1 MLIKYLISFIL
12 LFLITG
18 CGGGSDDSGGSS
30 NRSSINFSLSGN
42 ISVGS
47 NTARDDDVNDI
58 ETKELSNNNIYEA
71 QSIPNPVILGG
82 YVNQTYT
89 GHPDGRFYDAGDWD
103 DFFAVD
109 LRAGQIITLF
119 VTNQDLLDNDLDLAL
134 LNREGLIL
142 NASVG
147 DGKTE
152 NVIVPADGHYFL
164 QVQAH
169 SGASNYVL
177 TIGQNTYINSV
188 GMHLSDDFIPNEAII
203 QPSPKIQS
211 LDDRFTVQSSDSTR
225 RMLVNFD
232 SIKTQSITDKFVSPE
247 LEHKYNTL
255 MEIKRLRKEGI
266 TAAPNYKWKSLQTT
280 PNDTLYRY
288 QWNHSIIELPQAWD
302 FTTGDSSIIVAVPD
316 TGVLLGHPD
325 LENKLVP
332 GYDFVRSRYS
342 EIDSDRGID
351 TNPNDPG
358 DQLPGGSSFH
368 GTHVAGIISAQSN
381 NNEGIAGISWN
392 TSIMPL
398 RALGKGGSGTEYDIE
413 QAIRYASGLP
423 NDSGTVPTYPA
434 DIINLSLGGGAFS
447 EGTQQL
453 MEAVRNKGI
462 IVVAA
467 SGNENTDIPMFPA
480 SLDSVISVG
489 AININKQRA
498 SYSNY
503 GSYLDVVAP
512 GGDNTPDI
520 NGDGDPD
527 GIISTMGSDVAAKNL
542 QMEYSYNY
550 AMGTSMAAP
559 HVSGV
564 ISLMKA
570 VNPNL
575 TPQNVDDLL
584 ANGKMTDDLG
594 NGGRDDEFGHGLINA
609 RKAVNAASSLNTGGE
624 IVLPTSPPFLVTNP
638 KSLNFG
644 TTSNSTTLS
653 LTNWGDG
660 NLEIIDIEENS
671 GGFLFINGDGL
682 GDYIIT
688 VNRDVLTTGTYS
700 ATIKIT
706 SDINVVR
713 VPVILQ
719 VSNSSDTSGNA
730 GLHYILLVDPGTL
743 DSIQEVQAE
752 VRNGSYFFRFNNVE
766 AGEYIIAAGS
776 DSNNDGFICDEGE
789 ACGAFSTV
797 YQPTTINIRNSRSNI
812 NFSTGFN
819 VIYQSQAVGGAV
831 APPRK
836 GFARI
841 SDKKHKLAK

>member
-1 MLIKYLISFIL
+1 MLIKYLTSFIL

-18 CGGGSDDSGGSS
+18 CGGDSSSDSS
-30 NRSSINFSLSGN
+30 TNFSLSGN
-42 ISVGS
+42 IFVGS

-58 ETKELSNNNIYEA
+58 ATREIPNNNIYEA

-119 VTNQDLLDNDLDLAL
+119 VTNQDLLGNDLDLAL
-134 LNREGLIL
+134 LNRNGLIL

-152 NVIVPADGHYFL
+152 NIIVPADGHYFV

-188 GMHLSDDFIPNEAII
+188 RMSLSDDFMPNEAII
-203 QPSPKIQS
+203 QPSPKIQN
-211 LDDRFTVQSSDSTR
+211 LDNRFTIQSSDSTR

-232 SIKTQSITDKFVSPE
+232 TIKTQSIIDKPILTKFITPE
-247 LEHKYNTL
+247 LEEKYNTL

-266 TAAPNYKWKSLQTT
+266 AAAPNYKWKSLQTT

-302 FTTGDSSIIVAVPD
+302 FTTGDSSVIVAVPD

-413 QAIRYASGLP
+413 QAIRYAAGLP
-423 NDSGTVPTYPA
+423 NDSGTVPAYPA

-453 MEAVRNKGI
+453 MEAVRNEGI

-467 SGNENTDIPMFPA
+467 SGNDNTSVPMFPA

-489 AININKQRA
+489 AIDINKQRA

-527 GIISTMGSDVAAKNL
+527 GIISTMGSDVAAKNV
-542 QMEYSYNY
+542 QMEFSYNY

-594 NGGRDDEFGHGLINA
+594 TGGRDDKFGHGLINA

-624 IVLPTSPPFLVTNP
+624 VVLPTSPPFLVTNP

-644 TTSNSTTLS
+644 STSTSTILS

-660 NLEIIDIEENS
+660 NLEILEITEDS
-671 GGFLFINGDGL
+671 GGFLFVNGNGL
-682 GDYIIT
+682 GDYTVT
-688 VNRDVLTTGTYS
+688 VNRNVLTTGTYT
-700 ATIKIT
+700 ATITIT
-706 SDINVVR
+706 SDVNTVR

-743 DSIQEVQAE
+743 DPIQEVQTE
-752 VRNGSYFFRFNNVE
+752 VRNGSYFFRFDDVQ

-789 ACGAFSTV
+789 ACGAFSTI
-797 YQPTTINIRNSRSNI
+797 YQPTNIDVRNSRNNI
-812 NFSTGFN
+812 DFSTSFN
-819 VIYQSQAVGGAV
+819 VMYQSQSVGKEV
-831 APPRK
+831 TSPRR
-836 GFARI
+836 GFARK
-841 SDKKHKLAK
+841 SDRRHRLAD

>member
-1 MLIKYLISFIL
+1 MLIKYIISFTL
-12 LFLITG
+12 LILITG
-18 CGGGSDDSGGSS
+18 CSSDSSDDS
-30 NRSSINFSLSGN
+30 NTNFSLSGN

-47 NTARDDDVNDI
+47 NTARDSDVNDI
-58 ETKELSNNNIYEA
+58 ETREISNNNIYEA
-71 QSIPNPVILGG
+71 QPIPNPVILGG
-82 YVNQTYT
+82 YVNQSYA
-89 GHPDGRFYDAGDWD
+89 GPDGRFYEAGDWD

-119 VTNQDLLDNDLDLAL
+119 VTNQDLLGNDLDLAL
-134 LNREGLIL
+134 LNRNGLIL

-152 NVIVPADGHYFL
+152 NIIVPADGHYFV

-177 TIGQNTYINSV
+177 TIGQNTYINSASI
-188 GMHLSDDFIPNEAII
+188 MHLSDNFIPNEAII
-203 QPSPKIQS
+203 QPSPKIQK
-211 LDDRFTVQSSDSTR
+211 LDDNRVTVQSSDSTR

-266 TAAPNYKWKSLQTT
+266 AAAPNYEWSLLQTT
-280 PNDTLYRY
+280 PNDTLYRH
-288 QWNHSIIELPQAWD
+288 QWNHSMIELPQAWD
-302 FTTGDSSIIVAVPD
+302 FTTGDSSVIVAIPD
-316 TGVLLGHPD
+316 TGILLGHPD

-368 GTHVAGIISAQSN
+368 GTHVAGIIAAQSN
-381 NNEGIAGISWN
+381 NNEGIAGVSWN

-413 QAIRYASGLP
+413 QAIRYAAGLP
-423 NDSGTVPTYPA
+423 NDSGTVPAYPA

-447 EGTQQL
+447 EGTQKL
-453 MEAVRNKGI
+453 MEEVRNEGI

-467 SGNENTDIPMFPA
+467 SGNEDTDIPMYPA

-489 AININKQRA
+489 AVNINKQRA

-503 GSYLDVVAP
+503 GSYLDIVAP

-520 NGDGDPD
+520 NGDGNPD
-527 GIISTMGSDVAAKNL
+527 AIISTMGNDTTAENL
-542 QMEYSYNY
+542 QMEFSYNY

-575 TPQNVDDLL
+575 TPQNIDDLL

-594 NGGRDDEFGHGLINA
+594 VDGRDDKFGYGLINA
-609 RKAVNAASSLNTGGE
+609 RKAVAAASSLNTGGE
-624 IVLPTSPPFLVTNP
+624 IVLPVAPPFLVANP

-660 NLEIIDIEENS
+660 DLEIIDIEENS

-700 ATIKIT
+700 ATITIT
-706 SDINVVR
+706 SDVNIVR

-719 VSNSSDTSGNA
+719 VSNSSDTSGDA

-752 VRNGSYFFRFNNVE
+752 VRNGSYFFRFDNVE

-789 ACGAFSTV
+789 ACGAFSTI
-797 YQPTTINIRNSRSNI
+797 YQPTTINVRNSRSNI
-812 NFSTGFN
+812 NFSTNFN
-819 VIYQSQAVGGAV
+819 VIYQSQAIGNKTVK
-831 APPRK
+831 PPRR

-841 SDKKHKLAK
+841 LDKKYKKYKLTK

>member
-1 MLIKYLISFIL
+1 MLIKYLTSFIL

-18 CGGGSDDSGGSS
+18 CGGGDSSDSS
-30 NRSSINFSLSGN
+30 TNFSLSGN
-42 ISVGS
+42 IFVGS

-58 ETKELSNNNIYEA
+58 ATRELPNNNIYEA

-109 LRAGQIITLF
+109 LRAGQIVTLF
-119 VTNQDLLDNDLDLAL
+119 VTNQDLLGNDLDLAL
-134 LNREGLIL
+134 LNRNGLIL

-152 NVIVPADGHYFL
+152 NIIVPADGHYFV

-188 GMHLSDDFIPNEAII
+188 NFNLSNDFMSNEAII
-203 QPSPKIQS
+203 QPSPKIKK
-211 LDDRFTVQSSDSTR
+211 LDNGLTIQSSDSNR

-232 SIKTQSITDKFVSPE
+232 NIKTQSITPDKSILTKFITPE
-247 LEHKYNTL
+247 LEEKYNTL

-266 TAAPNYKWKSLQTT
+266 AAAPNYKWKSLQTT

-302 FTTGDSSIIVAVPD
+302 FTTGDSSVIVAVPD

-413 QAIRYASGLP
+413 QAIRYAAGLP
-423 NDSGTVPTYPA
+423 NDSGTVPAYPA

-453 MEAVRNKGI
+453 MEAVRNEGI

-467 SGNENTDIPMFPA
+467 SGNDNTSVPMFPA

-489 AININKQRA
+489 AIDINKQRA

-527 GIISTMGSDVAAKNL
+527 GIISTMGSDVAAKNV
-542 QMEYSYNY
+542 QMEFSYNY

-594 NGGRDDEFGHGLINA
+594 TGGRDDKFGHGLINA

-624 IVLPTSPPFLVTNP
+624 VVLPTSPPFLVTNP

-644 TTSNSTTLS
+644 STSTSTILS

-660 NLEIIDIEENS
+660 DLEILEITEDS
-671 GGFLFINGDGL
+671 GGFLFVNGNGL
-682 GDYIIT
+682 GDYTVT
-688 VNRDVLTTGTYS
+688 VNRNVLTTGTYT
-700 ATIKIT
+700 ATITIT
-706 SDINVVR
+706 SDVNTVR

-743 DSIQEVQAE
+743 DPIQEVQTE
-752 VRNGSYFFRFNNVE
+752 VRNGSYFFRFDDVQ

-789 ACGAFSTV
+789 ACGAFSTI
-797 YQPTTINIRNSRSNI
+797 YQPTNIDVRNSRSNI
-812 NFSTGFN
+812 DFSTSFN
-819 VIYQSQAVGGAV
+819 VMYQSQSVGKEV
-831 APPRK
+831 APPRR
-836 GFARI
+836 GFARK
-841 SDKKHKLAK
+841 SDRKHRLAD